1 LLLRVAAVTRQSP
14 RFSIVP
20 GIAAGIAAGVAM
32 GRRSV
37 GRDNNAL
44 AAAGAHGY
52 PLIAEPATPTDGAT
66 RNDKPAHANQAN
78 GRPPEHVERIA
89 MIARSAH
96 NSNESKGP
104 ILVLLLLFVAV
115 HGLLLVHD
123 IAHPEAF
130 LTGDRAPGRLEKIHY
145 LFHGHDDA
153 YAYKHL
159 EFAKGDLSPTDR
171 FLENGD
177 PGDYILHAAFYGI
190 GGQYLVILVHL
201 VLAFLAVLCVY
212 RLAILLG
219 QPQRYGLVAAIVYVL
234 LPGSLMLPHQLVT
247 EGIYNP
253 LVVIAFY
260 LIIGTVEEEFRRG
273 VFIAALAILA
283 VTIFVRFQMI
293 LYPILLA
300 VIFGVAFRK
309 RSLDKIVPIFLICFL
324 GPLTWMT
331 FVWIQTGSFSMGE
344 SNHSLSVNFFIRA
357 QRIADAGGFAFAAAD
372 YPGREMTAWDFLSL
386 VAQHPLAYLHTV
398 VSNLAN
404 VLFNPGL
411 NAFGGHYLRLF
422 DTEYLTYWRENLDRH
437 GVVYVVGQIL
447 GRDASFAVPMI
458 VSAVV
463 LGLIGL
469 CSVFGAAAWIGD
481 RRSSWTSKAILLSY
495 LVYGILSVLVLGG
508 TRWGHRTPVEFVI
521 VILFTFGLERIF
533 RRRVPDSKSPAL
545 KTP

>member
-1 LLLRVAAVTRQSP
+1 LLLRVAAVTRRSP
-14 RFSIVP
+14 WFAIVP
-20 GIAAGIAAGVAM
+20 AVAAEVAT

-52 PLIAEPATPTDGAT
+52 PLIAGPATPTDGAT
-66 RNDKPAHANQAN
+66 RNDEPAHANQAN
-78 GRPPEHVERIA
+78 RRPTEHVERTA

-96 NSNESKGP
+96 NSKENKGP
-104 ILVLLLLFVAV
+104 ILALLLLFVAV

-130 LTGDRAPGRLEKIHY
+130 LTGDRAGPRLEKIHY
-145 LFHGHDDA
+145 LFHGHDDG
-153 YAYKHL
+153 YVFKHL
-159 EFAKGDLSPTDR
+159 EFAKGDLSPAER
-171 FLENGD
+171 FLEIGS
-177 PGDYILHAAFYGI
+177 PGDYILHGALYGI
-190 GGQYLVILVHL
+190 GGQYLIILVHL

-219 QPQRYGLVAAIVYVL
+219 QPQRYGLVAATVYVL

-260 LIIGTVEEEFRRG
+260 LLIRTVEEEFRRRMF
-273 VFIAALAILA
+273 VAALAILA
-283 VTIFVRFQMI
+283 VTIFIRFQMI
-293 LYPILLA
+293 LYPLLLA
-300 VIFGVAFRK
+300 AILGVAY
-309 RSLDKIVPIFLICFL
+309 RSRPLDKMVPIFLICFL
-324 GPLTWMT
+324 GPLAWMT
-331 FVWIQTGSFSMGE
+331 FVWSQTGSFSMGE
-344 SNHSLSVNFFIRA
+344 SDHSVPVNFFIRA

-372 YPGREMTAWDFLSL
+372 YPGREMTAWDFVSL
-386 VAQHPLAYLHTV
+386 VVHHPLAYLRTV
-398 VSNLAN
+398 ASNLAN

-458 VSAVV
+458 VAAVV

-481 RRSSWTSKAILLSY
+481 RRSTWTSKAILLSY

-508 TRWGHRTPVEFVI
+508 TRWGHRTPIEFVI
-521 VILFTFGLERIF
+521 VILFAFGLERIF
-533 RRRVPDSKSPAL
+533 RRRVPDS
-545 KTP
+545 T